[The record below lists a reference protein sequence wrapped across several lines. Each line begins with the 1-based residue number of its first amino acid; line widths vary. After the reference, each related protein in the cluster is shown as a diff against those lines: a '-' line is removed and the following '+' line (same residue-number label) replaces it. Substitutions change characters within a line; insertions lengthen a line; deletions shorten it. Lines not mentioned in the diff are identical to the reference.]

1 MDPVSTITPVS
12 YTEVLLMKAQS
23 VRGEAFLQLLDVVDK
38 AAKAHVQ
45 PLGHIGNSGANVD
58 VYA

>member
-1 MDPVSTITPVS
+1 
-12 YTEVLLMKAQS
+12 MKAQS

-38 AAKAHVQ
+38 AAKTHVQ

-58 VYA
+58 IYA